1 MILHSLH
8 LSGHFWGCFK
18 MSGSNILGRVLAPV
32 SLSES
37 VEACHFLVHAQ
48 RSHSYFLSLNRG
60 IEAYLFCMCSL
71 AESAIAYRAECAL
84 MRGGGGCKG
93 TEKRKK
99 GRERRREGGEEGG
112 RGLVVS
118 VRIA

>member
-1 MILHSLH
+1 
-8 LSGHFWGCFK
+8 
-18 MSGSNILGRVLAPV
+18 MSGSNILGCVLAPI

-37 VEACHFLVHAQ
+37 VEVCHFLVHAQ

-84 MRGGGGCKG
+84 MRGGGGGC
-93 TEKRKK
+93 
-99 GRERRREGGEEGG
+99 
-112 RGLVVS
+112 
-118 VRIA
+118 